1 MTHSVNYWVDTADMN
16 QALSGHYIEKNINLL
31 KLQVELKL
39 PKTYAQFVE
48 DMDFQWQYGY
58 DRVAQHFKNKQV

>member
-1 MTHSVNYWVDTADMN
+1 MN
-16 QALSGHYIEKNINLL
+16 QALSGHYIEKNINIF

-39 PKTYAQFVE
+39 PKTYEQFVE

-58 DRVAQHFKNKQV
+58 DRVAQLFENKQV